1 MFQYLFPIFCFGVV
15 VTGIV
20 LKGVLLAAEM
30 NRSQL
35 GPDTEADQEIPQ
47 LTGRRFVGNGRSLAP
62 ANNGGGQETAAFN
75 RLSNDQSID

>member
-35 GPDTEADQEIPQ
+35 GPDT
-47 LTGRRFVGNGRSLAP
+47 GFVGKGRSLAP
-62 ANNGGGQETAAFN
+62 ANNRGGRETAPFN
-75 RLSNDQSID
+75 RVSNDQSID